1 MSKQWSRAK
10 DSHDFPP
17 FLSPLHCASP
27 SSCQVLFK
35 DGVFQW
41 KRLENLITL
50 AKEQVALSNRS
61 SALAATNRTSRS
73 ELESTILQKQ

>member
-1 MSKQWSRAK
+1 MDSR
-10 DSHDFPP
+10 DFPP
-17 FLSPLHCASP
+17 SLPISPSLRFP